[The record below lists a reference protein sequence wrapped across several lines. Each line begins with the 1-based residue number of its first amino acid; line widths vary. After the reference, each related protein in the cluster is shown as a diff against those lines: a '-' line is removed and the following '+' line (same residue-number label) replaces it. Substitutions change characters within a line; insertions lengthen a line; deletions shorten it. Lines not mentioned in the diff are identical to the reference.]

1 MSLISS
7 YCEVEQDRIERFMN
21 APKDTELYELKR
33 LAQEVN
39 ATFGL
44 EVVSMHNETAFR
56 PGVNFVTAN
65 GIKCGSASV
74 VKDGTKDGKKV
85 FRYYLTMPTIR
96 KDKSSANSGRDS
108 RDSTTLSTLIRT
120 IKKNKEEP
128 TIEKLLNVFQDGMKY
143 AMRSVERAGGDT
155 PTLRFDT
162 ETSAAVARYV
172 LGIDAAMP
180 HMYIDSLREKFDQYQ
195 SQMQSH
201 QEANR
206 DFTRFARGVTLVG
219 IVRENEYDNQKP
231 HYLVVDATFNAG
243 KYSFEFQGDLKRY
256 NSLADSPIADI
267 AVMVKTHM
275 MGMPHY
281 DSKNDLGVLLADR
294 YYNEIDIS
302 TGYTSRDCVWV
313 AIPKHAQ

>member
-1 MSLISS
+1 
-7 YCEVEQDRIERFMN
+7 MN

-44 EVVSMHNETAFR
+44 EVVNINNESSFR
-56 PGVNFVTAN
+56 PGVNFVTVD
-65 GIKCGSASV
+65 GIKCGRASV

-85 FRYYLTMPTIR
+85 FRYYLTMPTIK
-96 KDKSSANSGRDS
+96 KDKSSANSGRDT

-128 TIEKLLNVFQDGMKY
+128 SIDKLVSTFQDGMKY
-143 AMRSVERAGGDT
+143 TMRSVERAGGDA

-162 ETSAAVARYV
+162 ETSVAAARYV

-195 SQMQSH
+195 SQMQSY
-201 QEANR
+201 QEANQ

-219 IVRENEYDNQKP
+219 IIREDERDNEKP
-231 HYLVVDATFNAG
+231 HYLVIDATFIPG
-243 KYSFEFQGDLKRY
+243 SYKFEFQGKLKRY
-256 NSLADSPIADI
+256 NSLADSPIADL
-267 AVMVKTHM
+267 AVMIKTHM
-275 MGMPHY
+275 MGLPHY
-281 DSKNDLGVLLADR
+281 DAKNDLGVLISDR
-294 YYNEIDIS
+294 YYKEIDIS
-302 TGYTSRDCVWV
+302 TGYTTRECVWV